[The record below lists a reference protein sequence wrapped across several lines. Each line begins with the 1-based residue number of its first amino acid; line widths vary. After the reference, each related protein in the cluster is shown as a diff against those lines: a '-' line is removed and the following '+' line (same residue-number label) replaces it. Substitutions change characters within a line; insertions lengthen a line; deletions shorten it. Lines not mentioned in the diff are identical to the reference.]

1 MSDNKPYP
9 PVMKGVFIEKQGG
22 PLIVREVR
30 TPAPGH
36 GEVLVKIKAAPVNP
50 SDLAALR
57 NASAV
62 NDITTFI
69 PGLEAS
75 GVVVASGK
83 GILPHLWMGKRVA
96 CSSEYSTSGTW
107 AEYMV
112 THAGKCFPLSSKVS
126 DEQGS
131 MSLVNPMTALSFFE
145 IAREQN
151 HKAIINN
158 AAASA
163 LGRIVEL
170 LGEKNGMPVINIVR
184 NQKQAEDLKSLGS
197 RYVLDSTDP
206 VFIENLGILSHRLK
220 ATVLFDSVCSRQLGQ
235 MIDVLPQG
243 SSVIIYGNLSREELI
258 MINPRG
264 LIDNN
269 IKISG
274 FFLGSRAKENGV
286 LKNIMNLRKVN
297 SLMGSGLTI
306 KIHDRFPLSRAQEAV
321 DTYLAN
327 MSEGKVILMPG

>member
-1 MSDNKPYP
+1 
-9 PVMKGVFIEKQGG
+9 MKGVFIEKQGG
-22 PLIVREVR
+22 PLIIRDVR
-30 TPAPGH
+30 TPEPGP
-36 GEVLVKIKAAPVNP
+36 GEVLVKIMAAPVNP
-50 SDLAALR
+50 SDLAAIR
-57 NASAV
+57 KASAV

-75 GVVVASGK
+75 GVVVAAGK
-83 GILPHLWMGKRVA
+83 GLLPHLWMGKRVA

-151 HKAIINN
+151 HKAIIIN

-170 LGEKNGMPVINIVR
+170 LGEKNGIAVINIVR
-184 NQKQAEDLKSLGS
+184 NHKQLENLKSLGAA
-197 RYVLDSTDP
+197 YVLDSSDP
-206 VFIENLGILSHRLK
+206 LFIENLGILSHRLR
-220 ATVLFDSVCSRQLGQ
+220 ATVLFDTVCSRQLGQ
-235 MIDVLPQG
+235 MIDVLPQN

-258 MINPRG
+258 MINPRR

-274 FFLGSRAKENGV
+274 FFLGRRAKENGIF
-286 LKNIMNLRKVN
+286 KNILNLRKVN
-297 SLMGSGLTI
+297 SLMISGLTI
-306 KIHDRFPLSRAQEAV
+306 KIRDRFPLSRAQEAV
-321 DTYLAN
+321 DTYLTN
-327 MSEGKVILMPG
+327 MSEGKVILIPG